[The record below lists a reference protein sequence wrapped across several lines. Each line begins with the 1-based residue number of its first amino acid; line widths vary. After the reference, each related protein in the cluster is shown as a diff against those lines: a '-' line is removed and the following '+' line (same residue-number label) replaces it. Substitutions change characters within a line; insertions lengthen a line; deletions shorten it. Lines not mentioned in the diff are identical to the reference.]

1 MRKAEVKRV
10 IATKNA
16 VATTTTEEGKR
27 KQLNEPATEKL
38 F

>member
-16 VATTTTEEGKR
+16 VATTTEEGKR